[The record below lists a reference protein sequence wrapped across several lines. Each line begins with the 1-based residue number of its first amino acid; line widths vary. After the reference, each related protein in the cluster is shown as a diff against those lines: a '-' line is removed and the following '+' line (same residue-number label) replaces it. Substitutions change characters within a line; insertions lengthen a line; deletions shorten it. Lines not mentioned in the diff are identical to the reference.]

1 MSIITRRAG
10 SHEAGQLHELAAR
23 TFGLAC
29 PPGTLQAD
37 IDEFIAAHLA
47 EQSFAGYLADP
58 ARIVVVAEADGVPV
72 GYAMLISGPITD
84 PDVAA
89 VMDEKASIELSKFYL
104 LPDRHG
110 SGVAAALMA
119 ATLRE
124 AAATGAEFCWL
135 GVNQQ
140 NERAGKFYTKAG
152 FEIVGTKRFQV
163 GGEWHNDHVRRRRLT
178 AGDPDQPTSGRIC
191 SATKRT

>member
-10 SHEAGQLHELAAR
+10 SHEAGQLHELAAL

-29 PPGTLQAD
+29 PPGTVQAD
-37 IDEFIAAHLA
+37 IDAFIAAHLS
-47 EQSFAGYLADP
+47 ETSFAGYLADP
-58 ARIVVVAEADGVPV
+58 DRMVLVAEADGLPI
-72 GYAMLISGPITD
+72 GYSMLVSGPIAD

-89 VMDEKASIELSKFYL
+89 VVDEKVSIELSKFYL

-119 ATLRE
+119 ATLHE

-140 NERAGKFYTKAG
+140 NTRAGKFYTKAG
-152 FEIVGTKRFQV
+152 FEIVGTKRFRV
-163 GGEWHNDHVRRRRLT
+163 GDEWHDDHVRRRPL
-178 AGDPDQPTSGRIC
+178 AD
-191 SATKRT
+191 